1 VLYFDV
7 SGELIKFLHL
17 VNNELI
23 VCIFEVSYFEISG
36 SDFNN
41 LHSLNKHFSSSTLDV
56 FKLEI
61 SGIVFIEEQDSKNL
75 SNL

>member
-1 VLYFDV
+1 MLYFDV

-23 VCIFEVSYFEISG
+23 VCIFEVSG

-41 LHSLNKHFSSSTLDV
+41 SHSLNKHFSSSALDV

-75 SNL
+75 SYL